1 MTHPITCHARQAPDP
16 DLILA
21 ALHEARQ
28 RRDQADA
35 DIRILLAYAREIVR
49 PRPYRL
55 CDLADAA
62 GMSISGVRVAYTTQ
76 HINQAR
82 RLLPPS
88 GAAAITTGNG
98 SAGTRA

>member
-21 ALHEARQ
+21 ALCEARQ
-28 RRDQADA
+28 RRDQADT
-35 DIRILLAYAREIVR
+35 DIRILLAYARELTR

-62 GMSISGVRVAYTTQ
+62 GMSISGVRVAYTAH
-76 HINQAR
+76 HIDQAR
-82 RLLPPS
+82 RLLPP
-88 GAAAITTGNG
+88 ARPTAITTGNG
-98 SAGTRA
+98 SVRSRA